1 MSDLLSASYFMSSA
15 QNFETARKKLYELKI
30 KTSYDEGRVILSVL
44 HGEKTRMSNII
55 AQESNGLI
63 LDRTNWKPLAVPP
76 RCMRINI
83 ETETSNQFLQKG
95 YYMICKAADG
105 TCINLYW
112 YQDRWVMS
120 TVNGFD
126 MNNVKFGTS
135 GETWQELFNECLAEL
150 EFTWETFTQQL
161 DKTKC
166 YSFGFRHPKYHPF
179 KPTHTIWFIQ
189 SVDLDST
196 TEYYLWANYTVP
208 GFLVGKISAQEQLTE
223 PVGNIKDL
231 YKICADSLNNFLNT
245 GEVCYGFILRSFN
258 PQLTGAHSDLFIE
271 SSLMRKIKS
280 YWYDN
285 RLVGSCRENN
295 WSKNVVVGL
304 SAWLTS
310 DHEVFLKMFPEFSST
325 FDSYSQLVETII
337 DQMLVDANHVLMQ
350 KFNKRV
356 EYSLTDKTEEQKKK
370 TLREFVI
377 SGDNFTE
384 LMRLV

>member
-1 MSDLLSASYFMSSA
+1 MSDLLAASYFMSNT
-15 QNFETARKKLYELKI
+15 QNFELARKKLYDLKI
-30 KTSYDEGRVILSVL
+30 KTSYDEGRVILSLL

-63 LDRTNWKPLAVPP
+63 LDRTTWKPLAVPP

-95 YYMICKAADG
+95 YYMICKVSDG
-105 TCINLYW
+105 TCVNLYW
-112 YQDRWVMS
+112 YQNRWVLS
-120 TVNGFD
+120 TTNGLD

-135 GETWQELFNECLAEL
+135 DETWQTLFSECLSKL

-166 YSFGFRHPKYHPF
+166 YSFGFRHPKYHMF
-179 KPTHTIWFIQ
+179 KPTYTIWFIQ
-189 SVDLDST
+189 SVDLDSNN
-196 TEYYLWANYTVP
+196 EYYLWANYTVP
-208 GFLVGKISAQEQLTE
+208 GFLTNKIYSQEQLIE
-223 PVGNIKDL
+223 PVGNIKEL
-231 YKICADSLNNFLNT
+231 YKSCAESLNKYLTT

-285 RLVGSCRENN
+285 RLVASCRENN
-295 WSKNVVVGL
+295 WNKNVVVSL
-304 SAWLTS
+304 SAWLAGE
-310 DHEVFLKMFPEFSST
+310 HEVFLKMFPEFSET
-325 FDSYSQLVETII
+325 FDKYSQTVERII
-337 DQMLVDANHVLMQ
+337 DEMLSDSNHVLMQ
-350 KFNKRV
+350 KFNKIV
-356 EYSLTDKTEEQKKK
+356 EYSLADKTEEQKKK

-377 SGDNFTE
+377 SNDNFME
-384 LMRLV
+384 LMQLV